1 MAFLWLCYGVTM
13 KPIVKK
19 NHPKRNLL
27 SVLRFFNFLYLCILF
42 YFYMKIIIAGA
53 GDVGFHLAK
62 LLSYESQDT
71 FIIDMDAEKLNY
83 INNHLDVITKKG
95 DATSIELLKEI
106 GIGSADLLLAVTES
120 QNTNFTISVIGK
132 ALGVKTTI
140 ARIDNP
146 EFVKNDEIDFKSFG
160 LDFMISPEELA
171 ANEIKM
177 LLNQS
182 SFNETVAF
190 ENGLFNVM
198 GTCLG
203 YKSPLLDLTVKE
215 AKDKFSN
222 VDFITI
228 AIKRDN
234 VSQTIIPRGDT
245 VYNLKDQVYFSI
257 PNYSIDKI
265 YPIVG
270 EKQINIKNV
279 MILGGS
285 GIGSKTARN
294 LCKENF
300 KVKLIEKNK
309 EKALNLAEE
318 LTNALVI
325 NGDGRDIELLEEE
338 NIREMDAFVAVTGD
352 SETNIMS
359 CLVAKS
365 KGVKKTVALVENMDY
380 MNISQTIGIDTL
392 INKKLLAASSIFR
405 HIRKGEILALA
416 NLHNIDAEVFEFEVQ
431 PNAKVT
437 KKPIRELRFPREAVF
452 GGIIR
457 DGKALMSFGDFQIE
471 SGDKAIV
478 FCLPEAISKVEDLF
492 N

>member
-1 MAFLWLCYGVTM
+1 
-13 KPIVKK
+13 
-19 NHPKRNLL
+19 
-27 SVLRFFNFLYLCILF
+27 
-42 YFYMKIIIAGA
+42 MKIIIAGA

-71 FIIDMDAEKLNY
+71 YIIDFDGDKLNY

-95 DATSIELLKEI
+95 DATSISLLKEI
-106 GIGSADLLLAVTES
+106 GVDSADLLLAVTES

-132 ALGVKTTI
+132 SLGAKKTI

-146 EFVKNDEIDFKSFG
+146 EFLENSSIDFKKFG
-160 LDFMISPEELA
+160 VDFMISPEELA
-171 ANEIKM
+171 AEEIQM

-182 SFNETVAF
+182 SFNDTVTF

-198 GTCLG
+198 GTTLG
-203 YKSPLLDLTVKE
+203 YKSPLLDMSVKE
-215 AKDKFSN
+215 AKEIFTN

-228 AIKRDN
+228 AIKREG

-245 VYNLKDQVYFSI
+245 VYKLNDQVYFSV
-257 PNYSIDKI
+257 PNYSIENL

-270 EKQINIKNV
+270 KEHLNIKNV

-285 GIGSKTARN
+285 SIGSKTARN

-300 KVKLIEKNK
+300 NVKLIERKK
-309 EKALNLAEE
+309 EKSFQLAEQ
-318 LTNALVI
+318 LNDTLLI
-325 NGDGRDIELLEEE
+325 CGDGRDIELLEEE

-365 KGVKKTVALVENMDY
+365 KGVKKTIALVENMDY
-380 MNISQTIGIDTL
+380 INISQTIGINTL
-392 INKKLLAASSIFR
+392 INKKLIAASSIFR

-416 NLHNIDAEVFEFEVQ
+416 NLHNIDAEVFEFEVL
-431 PNAKVT
+431 PRAKVT
-437 KKPIRELRFPREAVF
+437 KKPIKELKLPRDAVF

-457 DGKALMSFGDFQIE
+457 DGKALMSFGDFQIRE
-471 SGDKAIV
+471 GDKAIV
-478 FCLPEAISKVEDLF
+478 FCLPEAISTVEDLF
-492 N
+492 R

>member
-1 MAFLWLCYGVTM
+1 
-13 KPIVKK
+13 
-19 NHPKRNLL
+19 
-27 SVLRFFNFLYLCILF
+27 
-42 YFYMKIIIAGA
+42 MKIIIAGA

-71 FIIDMDAEKLNY
+71 YVIDFDGEKLNY

-95 DATSIELLKEI
+95 DATSIKLLKEI
-106 GIGSADLLLAVTES
+106 GIESTDILLAVTES

-132 ALGVKTTI
+132 SLGAKKTI

-146 EFVKNDEIDFKSFG
+146 EFLKNDLIDFKKFG
-160 LDFMISPEELA
+160 LDYMISPEELA
-171 ANEIKM
+171 ADEIKM

-182 SFNETVAF
+182 SFNDTATF

-198 GTCLG
+198 GTTLD
-203 YKSPLLDLTVKE
+203 YKSPLLNTSVKE
-215 AKDKFSN
+215 ARQTFSN

-228 AIKRDN
+228 AIKREG
-234 VSQTIIPRGDT
+234 VTQTIIPRGDS
-245 VYNLKDQVYFSI
+245 VYKLGDQVYFSV
-257 PNYSIDKI
+257 PHYSIDSL

-270 EKQINIKNV
+270 KEHLNIKNV

-285 GIGSKTARN
+285 SIGSKTARN

-300 KVKLIEKNK
+300 KVTLIEKQR
-309 EKALNLAEE
+309 EKSLLLAEE
-318 LTNALVI
+318 LDETLII

-365 KGVKKTVALVENMDY
+365 KGVKKTIALVENMDY
-380 MNISQTIGIDTL
+380 INISQTIGINTL
-392 INKKLLAASSIFR
+392 INKKLIAASSIFR

-416 NLHNIDAEVFEFEVQ
+416 NLHNIDAEVFEFEVL
-431 PNAKVT
+431 PKAKVT
-437 KKPIRELRFPREAVF
+437 KKRIKELKFPREAVF

-457 DGKALMSFGDFQIE
+457 DGKALMSYGDFQIE

-478 FCLPEAISKVEDLF
+478 FCLPEAIHIVEDLF
-492 N
+492 R

>member
-1 MAFLWLCYGVTM
+1 
-13 KPIVKK
+13 
-19 NHPKRNLL
+19 
-27 SVLRFFNFLYLCILF
+27 
-42 YFYMKIIIAGA
+42 MKIIIAGA

-71 FIIDMDAEKLNY
+71 YVIDFDGEKLNY

-95 DATSIELLKEI
+95 DATSIKLLKEI
-106 GIGSADLLLAVTES
+106 GIESTDILLAVTES

-132 ALGVKTTI
+132 SLGAKKTI

-146 EFVKNDEIDFKSFG
+146 EFLKNDLIDFKKFG
-160 LDFMISPEELA
+160 LDYMISPEELA
-171 ANEIKM
+171 ADEIKM

-182 SFNETVAF
+182 SFNDTVTF

-198 GTCLG
+198 GTTLD
-203 YKSPLLDLTVKE
+203 YKSPLLNTSVEE
-215 AKDKFSN
+215 ARQTFSN

-228 AIKRDN
+228 AIKREG
-234 VSQTIIPRGDT
+234 VTQTIIPRGDS
-245 VYNLKDQVYFSI
+245 VYKLGDQVYFSV
-257 PNYSIDKI
+257 PHYSIDSL

-270 EKQINIKNV
+270 KEHLNIKNV

-285 GIGSKTARN
+285 SIGSKTARN

-300 KVKLIEKNK
+300 KVTLIEKQR
-309 EKALNLAEE
+309 EKSLLLAEE
-318 LTNALVI
+318 LDETLII

-365 KGVKKTVALVENMDY
+365 KGVKKTIALVENMDY
-380 MNISQTIGIDTL
+380 INISQTIGINTL
-392 INKKLLAASSIFR
+392 INKKLIAASSIFR

-416 NLHNIDAEVFEFEVQ
+416 NLHNIDAEVFEFEVL
-431 PNAKVT
+431 PKAKVT
-437 KKPIRELRFPREAVF
+437 KKRIKELKFPREAVF

-457 DGKALMSFGDFQIE
+457 DGKALMSYGDFQIE

-478 FCLPEAISKVEDLF
+478 FCLPEAIHIVEDLF
-492 N
+492 R

>member
-1 MAFLWLCYGVTM
+1 
-13 KPIVKK
+13 
-19 NHPKRNLL
+19 
-27 SVLRFFNFLYLCILF
+27 
-42 YFYMKIIIAGA
+42 MKIIIAGA

-71 FIIDMDAEKLNY
+71 YIIDFDGDKLNY

-95 DATSIELLKEI
+95 DATSISLLKDI
-106 GIGSADLLLAVTES
+106 GIDSADLLLAVTES

-132 ALGVKTTI
+132 SLGAKKTI

-146 EFVKNDEIDFKSFG
+146 EFLKNDEIDFKSFG
-160 LDFMISPEELA
+160 VDFMISPEELA
-171 ANEIKM
+171 AEEIKM

-182 SFNETVAF
+182 SFNDTVAF
-190 ENGLFNVM
+190 ENGLFNIM
-198 GTCLG
+198 GITLG

-215 AKDKFSN
+215 ARDKFYN
-222 VDFITI
+222 VDFMTI
-228 AIKRDN
+228 AIKRDG
-234 VSQTIIPRGDT
+234 VAQTIIPRGDT
-245 VYNLKDQVYFSI
+245 TYKLNDQVYFSI
-257 PNYSIDKI
+257 PNYSLDDI

-270 EKQINIKNV
+270 KKQINIKNV

-285 GIGSKTARN
+285 SIGSKTARK

-300 KVKLIEKNK
+300 KVKLIEKRRDK
-309 EKALNLAEE
+309 SLLLAEE
-318 LTNALVI
+318 LNNTLLI

-338 NIREMDAFVAVTGD
+338 NIREMDAFIAVTGD

-380 MNISQTIGIDTL
+380 INISQTIGINTL
-392 INKKLLAASSIFR
+392 INKKLIAASNIFR

-431 PNAKVT
+431 TNAVVT
-437 KKPIRELRFPREAVF
+437 RKPIKDLKFPREAVF

-457 DGKALMSFGDFQIE
+457 DEKALIVHGEFQIQ
-471 SGDKAIV
+471 SGDKVIV
-478 FCLPEAISKVEDLF
+478 FCLPEAIGSIEDLF